1 MTVCR
6 YPHHVSR
13 IPIKPP
19 DLCKEIDPQMKV
31 FVRRI
36 ATSEDSKDE
45 KDNAE
50 LSTRGPSGMNG
61 AADGM
66 WRRSNAHRQG
76 EALFQ

>member
-1 MTVCR
+1 
-6 YPHHVSR
+6 
-13 IPIKPP
+13 
-19 DLCKEIDPQMKV
+19 MKV

-36 ATSEDSKDE
+36 ATSEDGKDE

-50 LSTRGPSGMNG
+50 LSTRGSSGMNG